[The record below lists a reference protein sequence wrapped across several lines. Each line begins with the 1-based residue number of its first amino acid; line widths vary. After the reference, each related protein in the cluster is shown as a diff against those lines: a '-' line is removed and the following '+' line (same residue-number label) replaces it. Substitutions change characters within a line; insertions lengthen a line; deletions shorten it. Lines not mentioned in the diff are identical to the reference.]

1 MRSERMLEQD
11 KFEEMFKWISL
22 AYFTQVL
29 VTEHKIPP
37 IDAEN
42 IVKTSFEMVEKRVG

>member
-1 MRSERMLEQD
+1 MLEQD
-11 KFEEMFKWISL
+11 KFEEMFRCISL